1 MPLSKVIA
9 IQEII
14 ATYRQ
19 SVRVQRN
26 VLYPYK
32 PICQV
37 IFQIGI
43 IYAIAPKTMLADW
56 EVEQQAF
63 LVVGK

>member
-1 MPLSKVIA
+1 MYFTP
-9 IQEII
+9 
-14 ATYRQ
+14 TNP
-19 SVRVQRN
+19 SVR
-26 VLYPYK
+26 LF
-32 PICQV
+32 
-37 IFQIGI
+37 FQIGI